1 MAQTSSVSLYGIID
15 VAARHQTGLT
25 STYTRSP
32 LNSNVVSSGVGPTSR
47 WGLRGSEDLGGGMR
61 ALFNLEAGIAADTGA
76 SANATTFFDRASVVG
91 LAGNWGTVTAGRQNT
106 LVADSVGVTDAIGL
120 RFAGFKAMLIKVHRC
135 RFSNVIRR

>member
-32 LNSNVVSSGVGPTSR
+32 LNSNVVASGVGPTSR
-47 WGLRGSEDLGGGMR
+47 WVLRGSEDLGGGMR
-61 ALFNLEAGIAADTGA
+61 ALFNLEAGIAVDTGA
-76 SANATTFFDRASVVG
+76 SSNATTFFDRASIVG

-106 LVADSVGVTDAIGL
+106 LVADSVGVADAIGADVVSGTSASASSGTPTT
-120 RFAGFKAMLIKVHRC
+120 R
-135 RFSNVIRR
+135 SST